1 VAAVESVR
9 GGITPRRHFAGR
21 GGAEFRTQHSEIYEA
36 VAYTLGWVHTNV
48 DTPVN
53 TGVIDIRAH
62 GPCS

>member
-1 VAAVESVR
+1 MAAVESVR
-9 GGITPRRHFAGR
+9 AGGGHYSQAALCR
-21 GGAEFRTQHSEIYEA
+21 GAEFRTQHSEIYEA